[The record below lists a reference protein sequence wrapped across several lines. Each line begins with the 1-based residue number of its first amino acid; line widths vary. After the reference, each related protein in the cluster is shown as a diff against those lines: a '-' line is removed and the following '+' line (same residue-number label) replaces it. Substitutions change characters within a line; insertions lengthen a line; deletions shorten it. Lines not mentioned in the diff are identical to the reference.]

1 MSGYKMYSF
10 GCLAPTL
17 KSQGYP
23 MSDADHER
31 EQCMADGL
39 NMALI
44 QGVLTEKE
52 YDRALDRLWKWSEKR
67 KKVQD

>member
-1 MSGYKMYSF
+1 MKFKMYSF

-17 KSQGYP
+17 KAQGYP

-31 EQCMADGL
+31 EQCMVDGL

-44 QGVLTEKE
+44 QGVLTVKE
-52 YDRALDRLWKWSEKR
+52 YDRAIERLWKWCEKR
-67 KKVQD
+67 KMVVEE